1 MNAPHNLI
9 VAALEVVTGIH
20 IDGLAFPHIVF
31 TGSGARAVAVRDLV
45 TCTQYR
51 HCTNANGRQMRQTH
65 SIMLPDSSFHWQVG
79 GATVVQK
86 FCTQV
91 VICKAFGS

>member
-9 VAALEVVTGIH
+9 VAALEVITGIH

-51 HCTNANGRQMRQTH
+51 LCTNANGRQMRQAH
-65 SIMLPDSSFHWQVG
+65 SIMYLTLRSTDKWEARLWCRSFVR
-79 GATVVQK
+79 K
-86 FCTQV
+86 L
-91 VICKAFGS
+91 